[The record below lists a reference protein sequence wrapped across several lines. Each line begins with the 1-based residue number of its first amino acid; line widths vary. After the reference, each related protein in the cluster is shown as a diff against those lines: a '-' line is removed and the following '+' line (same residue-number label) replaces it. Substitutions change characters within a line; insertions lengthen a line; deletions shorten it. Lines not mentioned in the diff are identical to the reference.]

1 MMKTYTAFAQDMWL
15 ATGTR
20 EEVAAALRAMP
31 EMERSSDLL
40 VFDDEDG
47 RQIDFDLRETP
58 PVEEP
63 PRPRGRPSLGVVA
76 REVTLLPRHWDWL
89 NEQPGGASAA
99 LRRLIDAARK
109 AEGDGP
115 ARRNAAYRFLTA
127 IAGDRPHYEEAI
139 RALYADDRA
148 RFETLSEGWPSA
160 VRRHAIGLAW
170 ANDEAGGAKA
180 DTAP

>member
-1 MMKTYTAFAQDMWL
+1 MKTYTAFAQDMWL
-15 ATGTR
+15 ATGSR
-20 EEVAAALRAMP
+20 EEVVAALRAMP
-31 EMERSSDLL
+31 AMERASDLL

-47 RQIDFDLRETP
+47 RQIDLDLSDSA
-58 PVEEP
+58 PVTAEA

-89 NEQPGGASAA
+89 GEQPGGASAA
-99 LRRLIDAARK
+99 LRRLVDAARK
-109 AEGDGP
+109 AEGDNA

-127 IAGDRPHYEEAI
+127 IAGDRPNYEEAI
-139 RALYADDRA
+139 RALYANDRA

-170 ANDEAGGAKA
+170 DGAPA
-180 DTAP
+180 ISTIP

>member
-1 MMKTYTAFAQDMWL
+1 MKTYSAFAQDRWL

-20 EEVAAALRAMP
+20 DEVATALLSLPA
-31 EMERSSDLL
+31 MERTSDVL

-47 RQIDFDLRETP
+47 RQIDFDLRETS
-58 PVEEP
+58 PVEES

-89 NEQPGGASAA
+89 GEQPGGASAA
-99 LRRLIDAARK
+99 LRRLIDTARK
-109 AEGDGP
+109 VEGDGP

-127 IAGDRPHYEEAI
+127 IAGDRPYYEEAI
-139 RALYADDRA
+139 RALYADNRP
-148 RFETLSEGWPSA
+148 RFEELSDSWPSA

-170 ANDEAGGAKA
+170 G
-180 DTAP
+180 DTAS